1 MRPSAANSLMN
12 HHESSEKSDDEDH
25 LSNDVH
31 VNDDEE
37 DSDNSYE
44 LIEYQCHICKLQL
57 PNKDDLFDYEVL
69 FMVCFNMVK

>member
-1 MRPSAANSLMN
+1 MQRNVLN
-12 HHESSEKSDDEDH
+12 VTFYNKFYDHESSEKSDDEDH

-57 PNKDDLFDYEVL
+57 PNKDDLFDYVETDHED
-69 FMVCFNMVK
+69 